1 MSRYKLAI
9 IIIIAIFC
17 GFLLARLTT
26 VPSNQQTKIKIYRS
40 KQHQLTNPLLDYELI
55 GPNEPRTTTI
65 KIKVQNYL
73 QTQQQNYSQ
82 IAVYFRDLNNG
93 PWFGINERAQ
103 FAPVSLL
110 KVPLMIA
117 YLKLAETDPELLEQ
131 KIRYQASYL
140 TKANLP
146 ITEQLTPDQE
156 YTVDYLLYK
165 MIAQSDNAAF
175 ELLLERIN
183 NNELKKIHKE
193 LDIVYP
199 NQKTPENFINV
210 KSYASLFRILYNSTY
225 LSRPL
230 SEQALTYLLNSDF
243 NLGIRSGLPKSVRSA
258 LKYGIKDDYNNQNNE
273 QIHDCGIIYQP
284 KQPYLL
290 CIMTKGPDRQKLVE
304 IIANISK
311 LVYEGL

>member
-1 MSRYKLAI
+1 
-9 IIIIAIFC
+9 
-17 GFLLARLTT
+17 
-26 VPSNQQTKIKIYRS
+26 
-40 KQHQLTNPLLDYELI
+40 
-55 GPNEPRTTTI
+55 
-65 KIKVQNYL
+65 
-73 QTQQQNYSQ
+73 
-82 IAVYFRDLNNG
+82 
-93 PWFGINERAQ
+93 
-103 FAPVSLL
+103 
-110 KVPLMIA
+110 
-117 YLKLAETDPELLEQ
+117 
-131 KIRYQASYL
+131 
-140 TKANLP
+140 
-146 ITEQLTPDQE
+146 
-156 YTVDYLLYK
+156 